1 MSNFANQQVWLAQ
14 RCSRNVKK
22 SVWEP
27 TFLHAAIDILRD
39 GWWREYPHEVWQRI
53 CKFESLKD
61 FLTSEDG
68 LGWPDVA
75 ATCSMIQT
83 VAESKAATEIRWN
96 AGTTLRDLALQLLA
110 ELEKHGIDKWAAELE
125 KVEADPLNPH
135 GVRKQAQE
143 RDEESG
149 LFAAIEEAAQNPLN
163 PHGGHKPN
171 GDQPRVDI
179 INSRTEGG
187 TGRHYL
193 IQRLARDFP
202 HMLNEIGSG
211 KKYRSARAAAIAAGI
226 VKDVPTVRLTEPSR
240 IAEALWT
247 KLSREE
253 LAMLVAALTE
263 RLTSAD

>member
-1 MSNFANQQVWLAQ
+1 MSNFSNQQVWLAQ

-27 TFLHAAIDILRD
+27 TFLDAAIDILRD
-39 GWWREYPHEVWQRI
+39 DLWREYPHEVWGRI
-53 CKFESLKD
+53 CKFDDVKD

-75 ATCSMIQT
+75 ATCAMIQN
-83 VAESKAATEIRWN
+83 VAESTAATTIRMD
-96 AGTTLRDLALQLLA
+96 AETTLRDLALQLLA
-110 ELEKHGIDKWAAELE
+110 ELKKHGIDKWAAELE

-135 GVRKQAQE
+135 GVRNQAQE

-149 LFAAIEEAAQNPLN
+149 LFTAIKEAAQNPLST
-163 PHGGHKPN
+163 HGGHKPN
-171 GDQPRVDI
+171 GDQPRVDN
-179 INSRTEGG
+179 INSGTEGG

-193 IQRLARDFP
+193 LQRLARDFP
-202 HMLNEIGSG
+202 QMLNDIGPG
-211 KKYRSARAAAIAAGI
+211 KTYRSARAAAIAAGI

-263 RLTSAD
+263 RLTSAN